1 MRFGIRPS
9 PTARSVSPRKLAI
22 HLRLQKFPGQTY
34 QPEARCRRKALHARS
49 MGSRDLLERPTNRQN
64 PLHPNSKCTFQLEQV
79 CPLLSHEE
87 RRSNA
92 TLAGSSR
99 AANTM
104 NERFGYLRKVIVNDM
119 GDVLYVNA
127 AGGHIG
133 RDEHAVLPSLK
144 SGQCCS
150 SLGLRTVPVDHRRI
164 DSLAVEAL
172 SNSLCAAF
180 SSREDQA
187 A

>member
-1 MRFGIRPS
+1 
-9 PTARSVSPRKLAI
+9 
-22 HLRLQKFPGQTY
+22 
-34 QPEARCRRKALHARS
+34 
-49 MGSRDLLERPTNRQN
+49 MGGRYSLERPTIRGNS
-64 PLHPNSKCTFQLEQV
+64 LHPNPKCPFQFEQL

-87 RRSNA
+87 SRSNA

-99 AANTM
+99 AAHTM
-104 NERFGYLRKVIVNDM
+104 NEVFGYLRKVIVNDV
-119 GDVLYVNA
+119 GDILNVNA
-127 AGGHIG
+127 AGSHIR
-133 RDEHAVLPSLK
+133 RDQHAVSPSLK

-150 SLGLRTVPVDHRRI
+150 SLGLRTVSVDHRRI

-187 A
+187 APVLLV